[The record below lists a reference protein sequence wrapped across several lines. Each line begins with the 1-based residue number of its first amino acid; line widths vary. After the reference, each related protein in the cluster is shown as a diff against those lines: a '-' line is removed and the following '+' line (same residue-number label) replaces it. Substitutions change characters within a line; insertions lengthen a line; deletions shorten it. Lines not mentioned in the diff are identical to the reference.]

1 MEATNTKAILEQVA
15 RVSGAVRTLRADLDE
30 QALQVGDRQ
39 YVDRSLDVLEN
50 EARALAS
57 YLEAMLADSTK
68 A

>member
-1 MEATNTKAILEQVA
+1 MDATTTKAILEQVA
-15 RVSGAVRTLRADLDE
+15 SIGAAVSTLRRDLDE

-39 YVDRSLDVLEN
+39 YFDRSLDVLES

>member
-1 MEATNTKAILEQVA
+1 MDTTNTKAILEQVA
-15 RVSGAVRTLRADLDE
+15 QIGGAVRALRSHVDE

-39 YVDRSLDVLEN
+39 YFDRSLDVLES
-50 EARALAS
+50 ETRALAS

>member
-15 RVSGAVRTLRADLDE
+15 RIGGAVRTLRADLDE

-39 YVDRSLDVLEN
+39 YFDRSLDVLEN

>member
-15 RVSGAVRTLRADLDE
+15 RIDGAVRTLRADLDE
-30 QALQVGDRQ
+30 EALQVGDRQ
-39 YVDRSLDVLEN
+39 YFDRSLDVLEN

>member
-1 MEATNTKAILEQVA
+1 MDTTNTKAILEQVA
-15 RVSGAVRTLRADLDE
+15 QIAGAVRALRSHVDE

-39 YVDRSLDVLEN
+39 YFDRSLDVLES
-50 EARALAS
+50 ETRALAS